1 MADES
6 ATYLEDL
13 LDLEDD
19 DLDALTIT
27 GAGRSVSFTADEARS
42 QGRRK
47 RLTVPDVF
55 LGRDFKEDDD
65 LIILANQLIAA
76 HETTLGHCRN
86 LRIAYL
92 WKKKGGGKGGKGTL
106 GKCQSL
112 SGVAQHWGR
121 ADILIWLAADHCTDL
136 KLTGRQLEA
145 LLFNQLLRIGWD
157 ADKGV
162 AVLVDPDAAF
172 FLKELEVYGLWQADL
187 ERAGETMHQLRLGG
201 PFR

>member
-1 MADES
+1 MMADES

-19 DLDALTIT
+19 DLDERR
-27 GAGRSVSFTADEARS
+27 GAGGTVTIAADEGRS

-47 RLTVPDVF
+47 RLIVPEHF
-55 LGRDFKEDDD
+55 GGRDFKEDDD
-65 LIILANQLIAA
+65 LAILANQLIAA
-76 HETTLGHCRN
+76 HHTTLGHCRN

-112 SGVAQHWGR
+112 SGVAQYWGGS
-121 ADILIWLAADHCTDL
+121 DILIWLAADHCREL
-136 KLTGRQLEA
+136 KLTARQLEA
-145 LLFNQLLRIGWD
+145 LLFHELLHIGWD

-162 AVLVDPDAAF
+162 AVLVDHDFAG
-172 FLKELEVYGLWQADL
+172 FLKELEVYGAWDQDL
-187 ERAGETMHQLRLGG
+187 QQLAEHQGQMRL
-201 PFR
+201 FS